1 MSKLFTNRCVI
12 SSSIL
17 ITGYTSGLGK
27 ELAKQYLAKGASLL
41 LVDINP
47 DAEFQEQLL
56 NLASMQQKV
65 AFVHADIREPVT
77 LKQQLDF
84 AVRKFGQIDMC
95 VHCAG
100 ILVSKPFVNISHD
113 EFQRVMDVNVVGTRN
128 VVAAV
133 IPHLDNGAQ
142 IGLVAS
148 MAGFTGVYGY
158 SAYSASKYATI
169 GLGRALQL
177 ELKPL
182 GIDVSLICPPTVDTP
197 MVQSEALSI
206 HPATKA
212 LKNMAGSLATN
223 EACEQI
229 MAGLEKRKALIIPGK
244 RAKMIFYSERFL
256 PSILIRK
263 ISELLVNKNS

>member
-1 MSKLFTNRCVI
+1 M
-12 SSSIL
+12 

-27 ELAKQYLAKGASLL
+27 ELTKQYLAAGYSVL
-41 LVDINP
+41 LVDIKA
-47 DAEFQEQLL
+47 DAKFQEHLL
-56 NLASMQQKV
+56 NQASMQQKV
-65 AFVHADIREPVT
+65 AFVHADITEPVT

-95 VHCAG
+95 IHCAG
-100 ILVSKPFVNISHD
+100 ILISKPFISISHD
-113 EFQRVMDVNVVGTRN
+113 EFQRVMDVNVLGTRN

-142 IGLVAS
+142 LALVAS
-148 MAGFTGVYGY
+148 MAAFTGVYGY
-158 SAYSASKYATI
+158 SAYSASKYATL

-182 GIDVSLICPPTVDTP
+182 GINVSVICPPSVDTP
-197 MVQSEALSI
+197 MVQAEALTI

-212 LKNMAGSLATN
+212 LKDMAGTLSTT

-229 MAGLEKRKALIIPGK
+229 MKGLTKRKSLIIPGK
-244 RAKMIFYSERFL
+244 RARMVYYSERFL
-256 PSILIRK
+256 PSALVRK
-263 ISELLVNKNS
+263 ISEFLVAKQV